1 MENLTLSKVLSIL
14 RYNIRIILLFA
25 LVSFVTGILY
35 ATTIFK
41 PSYESTARL
50 LVKNHEQT
58 AFVTEFGAVDG
69 ITPLT
74 RDGNP
79 TLTQMQ
85 ILTSGSLADEVWS
98 KISQKYKFHD
108 DPRIGTKLM
117 QKAVKVKNPVGTDVI
132 EVTAKWQDPAI
143 AKDIASE
150 FVEAYIA
157 INVEMSK
164 KSIVRSQEAI
174 DRELKNAEANL
185 QEARNKIRQFREANS
200 TVNIDAE
207 AENIVMQ
214 AGSLESR
221 YNEVLS
227 SAGAARNRVNS
238 IAGKLGLNWYNGI
251 NSVALGHNATILELQ
266 SRLGQSQEELASLS
280 SKYAQTH
287 PAVVALNTRIN
298 QIKQGIKDHTKLTI
312 GSNSTNNTLMISDPV
327 RTSMME
333 SLASS
338 EAEYNGLMAQ
348 GGVLRSALANTLAQ
362 KSTLPLKQLV
372 LSNLVQEETNWS
384 NIFNALKSKQLEA
397 EIRESGIISNI
408 NIIDKPLEAIYPA
421 FPARVELVGLF
432 TLLGML
438 LGAAGILFSYL
449 AKDTYDDVDQI
460 EEELKSPVLG
470 VIPWL
475 DKQTYND
482 PASLLALDDTASF
495 YSLAYQKVISGLRI
509 RGYNSGM
516 KSFVF
521 TSTEFSKGRSTV
533 LMNIAYG
540 LNRAGR
546 SVVVVDA
553 DFRTP
558 SIHREFGL
566 KVNEQFNLC
575 ELLINITKEVKESG
589 EFNWKYLSYFI
600 HKLPEAPNLHI
611 IPNIGNVSDPNEF
624 LYSTTFNMLMEKLK
638 EQYDWVLIDTP
649 PALAVPDAATISSYS
664 DGVIL
669 ITGIETTRSILK
681 KVNRLFSNYHIPVF
695 GIIAREVLN
704 NEAILSNSY
713 IKQMISN
720 MIPQGEEVINEK

>member
-600 HKLPEAPNLHI
+600 QKLPEAPNLHI

>member
-1 MENLTLSKVLSIL
+1 
-14 RYNIRIILLFA
+14 
-25 LVSFVTGILY
+25 
-35 ATTIFK
+35 
-41 PSYESTARL
+41 
-50 LVKNHEQT
+50 
-58 AFVTEFGAVDG
+58 
-69 ITPLT
+69 
-74 RDGNP
+74 
-79 TLTQMQ
+79 
-85 ILTSGSLADEVWS
+85 
-98 KISQKYKFHD
+98 
-108 DPRIGTKLM
+108 M

-600 HKLPEAPNLHI
+600 QKLPEAPNLHI